1 MLEFQCQ
8 IATQTMI
15 MYFPRRSFSMKYRS
29 NVMRIGRWHVWYV
42 INRKR
47 FLGTIW
53 RRWRSTK
60 QMRRSWKGQRR
71 WRRSTVEGDVHR
83 HRDDWPA
90 ENVLVPPQLQQEEPR
105 ESLYCFSSKRVSPT
119 GSTRGS
125 KSFFRRR
132 SLTEYFLNDS
142 IPHECAQ
149 CGNTRTPWHLGS

>member
-15 MYFPRRSFSMKYRS
+15 MYFPCRSISMKYCL
-29 NVMRIGRWHVWYV
+29 NVMRIGRRQTIWD
-42 INRKR
+42 NRKGVI
-47 FLGTIW
+47 GTIW

-105 ESLYCFSSKRVSPT
+105 ESLCCFYSSQVSPT

-125 KSFFRRR
+125 KSFFLRR
-132 SLTEYFLNDS
+132 SLTVYFLNDF
-142 IPHECAQ
+142 IPHECEKGGRPVWAKI
-149 CGNTRTPWHLGS
+149 